1 MAKGSLT
8 VVGTGFSLAG
18 QVTRE
23 ALSAIERADRLF
35 YLVNDNV
42 TSGWLEGK
50 NPAAESLHSSYR
62 SGRDRGETYLEM
74 AERILAPV
82 RDGRWVCAAFYGHPG
97 VFATPPHEA
106 VRRARAE
113 GYEARMLPGISAE
126 DCLFADLGLD
136 PGALGCQSFE
146 ATDFLIRRRRFD
158 PASLLVLWQVG
169 VIGVRDF
176 RKGELW
182 NRRGLEVLS
191 EDLLRHYPATHQ
203 VTLYEASPY
212 PVCRPRILRLAVAEL
227 GGAPATVRTTL
238 CVPPREL
245 TPVDAEMLARLGG
258 EPILEENQRR

>member
-1 MAKGSLT
+1 MANGSLT

-42 TSGWLEGK
+42 TSRWLEEK
-50 NPAAESLHSSYR
+50 NPTAESLHSSYHP
-62 SGRDRGETYLEM
+62 GRDRGETYIEM

-106 VRRARAE
+106 IRQARAE

-191 EDLLRHYPATHQ
+191 EELLRHYPPRHR
-203 VTLYEASPY
+203 VTLYEASAY
-212 PVCRPRILRLAVAEL
+212 PVCGPRVLHLPVTEL

-238 CVPPREL
+238 CVPPL
-245 TPVDAEMLARLGG
+245 GVTPVDAEVLARLGG
-258 EPILEENQRR
+258 ETTVEENQAR